1 MKNLILKN
9 YFFVNNPQG
18 GKVESFYEW
27 LIKLKLHGKQS
38 RARSRFVKMITER
51 TREIDEERIKL
62 AEQYSEKNKEGKV
75 IYLTAKK
82 DKDGKDVETTNKQE
96 AASVKISDL
105 IAFNKD
111 YADYLN
117 EDLTL
122 DITPETQETIYG
134 VRDILLNT
142 EEEFEGVMAMR
153 YDEICEAFEG
163 IKKVDE
169 AEKKAEG
176 KK

>member
-82 DKDGKDVETTNKQE
+82 DKDGKEVVKNNAYVLEDENKFEKEFTKLKGKHKE
-96 AASVKISDL
+96 AISKRDKQ
-105 IAFNKD
+105 IEEYNK
-111 YADYLN
+111 
-117 EDLTL
+117 
-122 DITPETQETIYG
+122 
-134 VRDILLNT
+134 LL
-142 EEEFEGVMAMR
+142 EEEIEIELHKIAMDDVPEDIATGQLQGIFEII
-153 YDEICEAFEG
+153 DE
-163 IKKVDE
+163 KN
-169 AEKKAEG
+169 
-176 KK
+176 